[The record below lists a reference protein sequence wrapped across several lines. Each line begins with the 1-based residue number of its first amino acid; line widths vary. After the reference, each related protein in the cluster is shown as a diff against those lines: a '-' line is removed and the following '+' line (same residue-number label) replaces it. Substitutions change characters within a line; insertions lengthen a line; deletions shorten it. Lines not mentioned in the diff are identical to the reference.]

1 MDTRDAPALGIES
14 PLLQLCNTR
23 WLCNWAAD
31 VRLLRHTAFSR
42 EDRTSRWTP
51 TAGGCVPTLSRWLLR
66 CRSFSR
72 EEAVAVEAALETR
85 QRAAEQVGY
94 ILEIAQGVQP

>member
-1 MDTRDAPALGIES
+1 M
-14 PLLQLCNTR
+14 
-23 WLCNWAAD
+23 
-31 VRLLRHTAFSR
+31 
-42 EDRTSRWTP
+42 
-51 TAGGCVPTLSRWLLR
+51 LR
-66 CRSFSR
+66 CRAFSR